1 MRYLKLLIVFFL
13 IFSCNTEV
21 SKPDNLI
28 SKNKLK
34 LVIKDIYLYR
44 QLGSISPSREVP
56 DMVEINNAILQ
67 KHGISEED
75 FESSFRYYVI
85 DGASY
90 GDFLEEVKKELEKE
104 MPLTESLEFNID

>member
-1 MRYLKLLIVFFL
+1 MFFL
-13 IFSCNTEV
+13 IFSCNREV

-34 LVIKDIYLYR
+34 LVVKDIYLHR
-44 QLGSISPSREVP
+44 QLGNISPSREVP

-67 KHGISEED
+67 KHGIAVED

-90 GDFLEEVKKELEKE
+90 GDFLEEIKKELEEE
-104 MPLTESLEFNID
+104 MPLSESLEFNVD